1 MLLVEIGLLKAT
13 KASTYTILKTIE
25 KPRENHRRK
34 ALPFCLLRINLKL
47 AKQNSPQKTR
57 KKSAWN
63 AMVIWAAWELNAEP
77 LHELELEELELL
89 PPL

>member
-1 MLLVEIGLLKAT
+1 MKA
-13 KASTYTILKTIE
+13 
-25 KPRENHRRK
+25 
-34 ALPFCLLRINLKL
+34 